1 MKKLFDEI
9 RVLSAS
15 DKYNHGIA
23 EAMCKLSE
31 EFGELAQVVCM
42 KIGRK
47 KHKYNAQEI
56 KFKAIEESADLI
68 QNVFCVADKFGITY
82 EELADALST
91 KNNKWKN
98 YILIQNSKNEKI
110 I

>member
-15 DKYNHGIA
+15 DVYNQGIA
-23 EAMCKLSE
+23 ESMCKLSE

-42 KIGRK
+42 QIGRK
-47 KHKYNAQEI
+47 KNNYTPQEI
-56 KFKAIEESADLI
+56 KDKAIEESADLI

-82 EELADALST
+82 QELVIALST
-91 KNNKWKN
+91 KNNKWAN
-98 YILIQNSKNEKI
+98 NILIQSSVKSEK
-110 I
+110 